1 MGWNRA
7 TSFYNP
13 PTVGYS
19 NGRCQGFQVATGPD
33 AAAYL
38 NLCRSLFY
46 RVDQS
51 FSLVNRGNLAIAQK
65 DNNNAAVMY
74 GSPGGEAAILQDF
87 PEKNAAA
94 MYGPPGAAV
103 LQDFSEKKANVM
115 EDKLSLAL
123 QAIEN

>member
-1 MGWNRA
+1 
-7 TSFYNP
+7 
-13 PTVGYS
+13 
-19 NGRCQGFQVATGPD
+19 
-33 AAAYL
+33 
-38 NLCRSLFY
+38 
-46 RVDQS
+46 
-51 FSLVNRGNLAIAQK
+51 
-65 DNNNAAVMY
+65 MY